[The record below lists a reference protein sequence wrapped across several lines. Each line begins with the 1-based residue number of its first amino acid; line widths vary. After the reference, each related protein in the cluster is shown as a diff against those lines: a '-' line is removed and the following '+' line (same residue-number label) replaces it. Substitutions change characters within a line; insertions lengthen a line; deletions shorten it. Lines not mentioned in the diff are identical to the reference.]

1 VEDVICVGGI
11 IRNGGIWTG
20 SSKGDNNGRLWPNPI
35 LPRGDPDMKPEVVAP
50 GHEVPVLM
58 ATGVGNEAWWGWSSG
73 TSAATAWMSGALALL
88 LEYDPDLQRENSQG
102 RTSIQNV
109 KAMIMEN
116 SQMKEGQ
123 SEHDDHYGYG
133 HLRVDL
139 IIGSMGEQGMD
150 VSDDQSQARGER
162 TSTIS
167 IQSESVLNRA
177 TRMPPVSSAKPRA

>member
-1 VEDVICVGGI
+1 
-11 IRNGGIWTG
+11 
-20 SSKGDNNGRLWPNPI
+20 
-35 LPRGDPDMKPEVVAP
+35 
-50 GHEVPVLM
+50 
-58 ATGVGNEAWWGWSSG
+58 
-73 TSAATAWMSGALALL
+73 MSGALALL

-102 RTSIQNV
+102 RTAIQNV

-123 SEHDDHYGYG
+123 SEHDDPYGYG

-150 VSDDQSQARGER
+150 VSDDQSQAREER